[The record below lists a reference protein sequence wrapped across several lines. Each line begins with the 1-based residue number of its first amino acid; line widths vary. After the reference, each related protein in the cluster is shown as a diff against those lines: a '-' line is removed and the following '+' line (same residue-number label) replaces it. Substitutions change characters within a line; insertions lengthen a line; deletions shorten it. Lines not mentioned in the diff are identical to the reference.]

1 MNPADLNRTAD
12 GAPPAADASLA
23 GIAQNTTDY
32 VKAWSTLFAAETRVA
47 RTSAVRLMFAAAAL
61 PAVILGVLIAAD
73 ALVAALAE
81 RLLHDWASGIALTL
95 FLDVAAFGGL
105 LVAMRR
111 WWRNLSLPRSRA
123 AFARLVGRMT

>member
-1 MNPADLNRTAD
+1 
-12 GAPPAADASLA
+12 DASLA

-111 WWRNLSLPRSRA
+111 WWRNLSLPRSR
-123 AFARLVGRMT
+123 